1 MNVST
6 ESALLLVSKAQE
18 GLSTK
23 KIAPITLGTPLTKE
37 LSLTHQMER
46 SSVMHTLM
54 KTRPCTAPTMI
65 WKSLVNGKHI
75 KTKMIA
81 LSTISMASTVTK
93 NLLTTTKKVNL
104 LDNGVRI
111 MSLNATTM
119 NATRHSS
126 VNGEW
131 MASKVWFPNL
141 NHRYSS

>member
-6 ESALLLVSKAQE
+6 ESALLTVNKAQE

-37 LSLTHQMER
+37 LSLTHQIER

-65 WKSLVNGKHI
+65 WKSLVNGKHT

-81 LSTISMASTVTK
+81 LSTISMANTVTK

-111 MSLNATTM
+111 MS
-119 NATRHSS
+119 
-126 VNGEW
+126 
-131 MASKVWFPNL
+131 
-141 NHRYSS
+141 